1 MLCQKLTSNDDTR
14 IFLPYR
20 ETGKL
25 IFGNADRFLASTPSP
40 LPEGLCGGPAIDSDG
55 NVCGMVE
62 GVMPE
67 SYHDKRIAGAASFI
81 PSLQLGHFIDFAEE
95 VMLKE
100 IFDEKMF
107 NMVVDYKKGLGTSD
121 VEYKLDDGPVDDEK
135 EKKEEKALQTQMKSA
150 FDERIEGL
158 KKHHTMEEV
167 NAILTTIRRE
177 RDEAMDIWNR
187 EGGDL
192 DEIVARVRAKTRAI
206 QRELLQGLDEN
217 EKREIERVIGKRTAK
232 DAASEVMQAEFEEKK
247 EGS

>member
-1 MLCQKLTSNDDTR
+1 MNSNDDTR

-55 NVCGMVE
+55 NVCGVVE
-62 GVMPE
+62 GIMPE
-67 SYHDKRIAGAASFI
+67 NYRDKRIAGAASFI
-81 PSLQLGHFIDFAEE
+81 PSLQLGHFIEFAEE

-107 NMVVDYKKGLGTSD
+107 NMVVDYKKGLGASD
-121 VEYKLDDGPVDDEK
+121 VEYELDGPVGDDSK
-135 EKKEEKALQTQMKSA
+135 KKEENALQTQMKSA

-192 DEIVARVRAKTRAI
+192 DEIVARVRATTRAI
-206 QRELLQGLDEN
+206 QQKLFQGLDEN
-217 EKREIERVIGKRTAK
+217 EKREIERVIGKRASNDT
-232 DAASEVMQAEFEEKK
+232 ASEVMQAEFEEKK
-247 EGS
+247 DGS

>member
-1 MLCQKLTSNDDTR
+1 LQKLNSQDDTR
-14 IFLPYR
+14 IFLPYT

-25 IFGNADRFLASTPSP
+25 IFGNADRFLATTPNP
-40 LPEGLCGGPAIDSDG
+40 LPEGLCGGPAIDADG
-55 NVCGMVE
+55 NVCGVVE
-62 GVMPE
+62 GVMPG
-67 SYHDKRIAGAASFI
+67 SYPDKNIAGAASFI
-81 PSLQLGHFIDFAEE
+81 PSLQLAHFIEFAEE
-95 VMLKE
+95 IMLKE

-107 NMVVDYKKGLGTSD
+107 SMVVDYKKGLGED
-121 VEYKLDDGPVDDEK
+121 VVEYKLDGPPDDDSD
-135 EKKEEKALQTQMKSA
+135 KKEEKAIQTQLRSA

-158 KKHHTMEEV
+158 KQHHSMEEV

-206 QRELLQGLDEN
+206 QQELLKGLDEK
-217 EKREIERVIGKRTAK
+217 EKRELEKVIGKNASKNAK
-232 DAASEVMQAEFEEKK
+232 SEVVQAEFEEKK